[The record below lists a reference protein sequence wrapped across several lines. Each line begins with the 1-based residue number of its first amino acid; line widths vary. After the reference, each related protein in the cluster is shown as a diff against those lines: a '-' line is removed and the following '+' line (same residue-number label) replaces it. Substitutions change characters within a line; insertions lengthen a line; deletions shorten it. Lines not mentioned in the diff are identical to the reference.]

1 MNSPLHTHVGAQGGA
16 QALKT
21 LGEIPL
27 IHPDAEIR
35 MTDHRVKSDIQRV
48 LPYISAEE
56 CRELLVQL
64 ADENVD
70 VVQEPQA
77 GLMMMT
83 IRDSADSDFFLGEAL
98 VTTAEVRRQGR
109 LAQGRIM
116 GDEPVKALLLA
127 TVEAVVLSEDHAGI
141 GRIRERLE
149 GWEQKAE
156 DAMATEASLAAS
168 TRVSFDS
175 MTAETTDFGTIGQE

>member
-1 MNSPLHTHVGAQGGA
+1 
-16 QALKT
+16 
-21 LGEIPL
+21 
-27 IHPDAEIR
+27 
-35 MTDHRVKSDIQRV
+35 
-48 LPYISAEE
+48 
-56 CRELLVQL
+56 
-64 ADENVD
+64 
-70 VVQEPQA
+70 
-77 GLMMMT
+77 
-83 IRDSADSDFFLGEAL
+83 